1 MIVSHGRLGLQRS
14 RALQVRNGGRQI
26 TLLPQCEAEQGVR
39 ARVRVVQAKR
49 RCEVFAGGAQV
60 PL

>member
-39 ARVRVVQAKR
+39 IGVRVVQAKR
-49 RCEVFAGGAQV
+49 RGQAFPG
-60 PL
+60 